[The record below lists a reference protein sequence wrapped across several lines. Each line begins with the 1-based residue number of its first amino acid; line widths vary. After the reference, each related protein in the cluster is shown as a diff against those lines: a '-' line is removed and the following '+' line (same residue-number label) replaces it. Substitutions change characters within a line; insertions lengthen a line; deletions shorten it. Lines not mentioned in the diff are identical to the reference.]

1 MTVQGEQHTEQ
12 ESKERPPT
20 DNYKGLGTMATY
32 YYKQQL
38 LILEKRKQ

>member
-1 MTVQGEQHTEQ
+1 MIVQGGQHTEQ
-12 ESKERPPT
+12 ESKEAST
-20 DNYKGLGTMATY
+20 TANYKGVGTMATY